1 MSVAKQVIEKL
12 NILEDEGG
20 GGAAAPAAPAAPVGS
35 VSTLGKGPDGRI
47 KNVVSYQ
54 GRKYNLLKRLDN
66 ECTLEDEDGKTI
78 TAPSGEVVS
87 G

>member
-20 GGAAAPAAPAAPVGS
+20 GGAPAPAAPVGS

-78 TAPSGEVVS
+78 TAPSGEVVPD
-87 G
+87 